1 MGQNSVLIRSRAVCR
16 LGYTKPRRGQLYVV
30 PHGWYYFDPV
40 MTEEVLVTR
49 KGQTTIP
56 ARLREK
62 YSIREGTRLEVTDA
76 GSGIL
81 FKRKP
86 NTVDL
91 AGKGSKHSTPREM
104 KILLDKMREE
114 DA

>member
-1 MGQNSVLIRSRAVCR
+1 
-16 LGYTKPRRGQLYVV
+16 
-30 PHGWYYFDPV
+30 

-56 ARLREK
+56 ARLRKK
-62 YSIREGTRLEVTDA
+62 YGIREGTRLEVIDS

-81 FKRKP
+81 LKRKP

-91 AGKGSKHSTPREM
+91 AGSGSKYSTPREM
-104 KILLDKMREE
+104 KRLLDKMREE